1 MSDPMNRPP
10 GDPVVPPPAP
20 ESLPRKSASPLIWLL
35 LLFALMALG
44 WYLYNR
50 RGVDVVVPDATPP
63 AVDSTAG
70 GDPAGGIPTD
80 SDREDRRAT
89 PEPAA
94 KSRTPRARVATD
106 REASPIA
113 RPQPDYPR
121 EAMRRGEE
129 GTVMV
134 LAEIDA
140 NGVPTSVEV
149 ADRSGSRDLDR
160 SAVDAVRKWRFTPAM
175 KDGRKVA
182 STVRIPVEFKRER
195 Q

>member
-1 MSDPMNRPP
+1 MNRPP
-10 GDPVVPPPAP
+10 GDPVVQPPP

-35 LLFALMALG
+35 LLFALLALG
-44 WYLYNR
+44 WYLYSR
-50 RGVDVVVPDATPP
+50 RGVDVVVPDAVPP
-63 AVDSTAG
+63 AVDSSAG
-70 GDPAGGIPTD
+70 SDPAGGIASD
-80 SDREDRRAT
+80 DDREGRRAK

-94 KSRTPRARVATD
+94 KARIPKTRVAAD

-121 EAMRRGEE
+121 EAMRRGDE
-129 GTVMV
+129 GTVVV
-134 LAEIDA
+134 LAEIDV

-149 ADRSGSRDLDR
+149 ADRSGSRELDR